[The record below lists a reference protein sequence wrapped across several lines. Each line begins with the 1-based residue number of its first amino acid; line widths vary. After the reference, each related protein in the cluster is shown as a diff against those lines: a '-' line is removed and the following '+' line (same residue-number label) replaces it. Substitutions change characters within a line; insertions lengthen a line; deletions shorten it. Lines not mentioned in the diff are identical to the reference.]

1 MIMNRLRELCT
12 SPWYWLGLVVIGVGL
27 EAGALFYQYVLDYPP
42 CVLCIHARIW
52 VAALILLGVI
62 GALLRRSAVART
74 VINVGTLG
82 SSIGLL
88 ERSWQTLATER
99 GWSEGSCEM
108 SSGLPAWFAL
118 DKWIPWLFEVQSPC
132 GYTPEILFG
141 ITMAESLVLISI
153 ALVLVTALMSAAT
166 AWKSGP

>member
-1 MIMNRLRELCT
+1 MIMTRLRELCT

-52 VAALILLGVI
+52 VAALILLGII
-62 GALLRRSAVART
+62 GVLLRRFPLAVILVNLA
-74 VINVGTLG
+74 TLG

-99 GWSEGSCEM
+99 GWSEGSCDM
-108 SSGLPAWFAL
+108 SSGLPGWFAL
-118 DKWIPWLFEVQSPC
+118 DQWIPWLFEVQSPC

-153 ALVLVTALMSAAT
+153 ALVLVTALMSAAST
-166 AWKSGP
+166 FYRD